1 MLSVKSTY
9 DQLLPALQEVK
20 DYTHLTL
27 NNSAVRR
34 TLKKDFVIMI
44 RRVNTAWNKVP
55 AAYVYIKEKKGM
67 NIFGFV
73 VLKGSEG
80 DSFAASYRHDR
91 FKALVIHGHAIKRY
105 IERHGYEGTLEQAT
119 GKLMLAL
126 GTSVPTNDS
135 DTTYIYFDSGT
146 FLCNGKGEVL
156 HVRTY
161 INNQQCH
168 RNQRLFSEKSKM
180 KTDKVI
186 NAIEKLL

>member
-1 MLSVKSTY
+1 MLTERSTY
-9 DQLLPALQEVK
+9 NQLLPALQEVK
-20 DYTHLTL
+20 DYTQLTL
-27 NNSAVRR
+27 NNPSVRR
-34 TLKKDFVIMI
+34 TLKRDFVILI
-44 RRVNTAWNKVP
+44 KRVNTAWNKVP
-55 AAYVYIKEKKGM
+55 AAYVYIKEKKGL

-73 VLKGSEG
+73 VLEGSEG
-80 DSFAASYRHDR
+80 ESFAASYRHDR
-91 FKALVIHGHAIKRY
+91 FKVLVIHGHAINRY

-135 DTTYIYFDSGT
+135 DTTYIYFDNGT
-146 FLCNGKGEVL
+146 FLCNSKGEVL

-168 RNQRLFSEKSKM
+168 RNQRLWSEKSKM

-186 NAIEKLL
+186 KTIEKLL